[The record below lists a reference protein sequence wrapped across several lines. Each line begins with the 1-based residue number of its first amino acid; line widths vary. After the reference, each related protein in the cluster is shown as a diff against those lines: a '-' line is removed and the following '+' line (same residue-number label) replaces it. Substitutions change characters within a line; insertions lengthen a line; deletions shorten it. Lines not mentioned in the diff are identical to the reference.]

1 MILLT
6 NNAKEG
12 QRTLLKAEA
21 DQLSAL
27 EGQLAEIPGEYESLL
42 DEFSEEDKESYKDC
56 FTEEGDAFVPKEVTK
71 KLKELKRE
79 CSPEAQAYRL
89 FSRVDA
95 LSAQEKTLKAS
106 IKSGSATL
114 EAHTKEVIEGL
125 SDEQA
130 LALLEEKWIAP
141 LATELSKLPDGIVDS
156 LVSNIQ
162 ALQNKYATTFFDV
175 EDEIHK
181 TERQLAQMLDD
192 LDGNEYD
199 LKGLSE
205 FKSLLMGE

>member
-1 MILLT
+1 M
-6 NNAKEG
+6 
-12 QRTLLKAEA
+12 
-21 DQLSAL
+21 
-27 EGQLAEIPGEYESLL
+27 
-42 DEFSEEDKESYKDC
+42 
-56 FTEEGDAFVPKEVTK
+56 
-71 KLKELKRE
+71 
-79 CSPEAQAYRL
+79 
-89 FSRVDA
+89 DA

-106 IKSGSATL
+106 IKSGSAAL

-125 SDEQA
+125 SDEQT

-141 LATELSKLPDGIVDS
+141 LAAELSKLPDGIVDS
-156 LVSNIQ
+156 LVSKIQ